1 MSFPTHPVQKPYNFY
16 FLFQI
21 SNAPPPVPAR
31 LNKAPA
37 IPERKNVPKFSL
49 SSPFESSPFS
59 PSPLENGNSSPD
71 SVAQSAPKLPVKLPP
86 PPQPAHSKRAAA
98 AYHAPTSA
106 TQNHTDDSR
115 VAATSNGTYPEIKA
129 LTPLQNA
136 ALYNTLQQKST
147 EEGYFRFPKV
157 GSNESFPKA
166 CTEEADAYSYGRR
179 KSGKKIPPPIP
190 TCAPTL
196 DETLGGSASNFCEG
210 LGKVPERQDS
220 TLSCSDGGM
229 SQTSSPSYLVRSLES
244 PLLPKV
250 KHHSTNRHSKRKFI
264 TDKLFSEINEFA
276 YPKDSK
282 TLSPPDL
289 TKSQSTPGGL
299 QTVVDYQQGASLQY
313 QHKVSFLKLLYFEVT
328 SLADPGG
335 EKISPSQKNFK
346 EIFTQFMD
354 KRTKR
359 GHQFE
364 KFPFLPK
371 REIL

>member
-1 MSFPTHPVQKPYNFY
+1 MRLLRRKVVNFLTIKFP
-16 FLFQI
+16 FQI

-49 SSPFESSPFS
+49 TSPFSDSSPFS
-59 PSPLENGNSSPD
+59 PSPLENGVSSPK
-71 SVAQSAPKLPVKLPP
+71 SAAQPAPKLPVKLPP

-98 AYHAPTSA
+98 AAAAAASSAAACHAPTSA
-106 TQNHTDDSR
+106 AAGADPCGSSQRADDCSR
-115 VAATSNGTYPEIKA
+115 STAGVPNGTYPEIKA

-136 ALYNTLQQKST
+136 ALYNTLQQRST

-166 CTEEADAYSYGRR
+166 STEEADAFTYSRR
-179 KSGKKIPPPIP
+179 RSGKNIPPPIP
-190 TCAPTL
+190 TCAAQTL
-196 DETLGGSASNFCEG
+196 DETLGGSTSNFCCDG
-210 LGKVPERQDS
+210 LGKAPERQDS

-250 KHHSTNRHSKRKFI
+250 KNHSTNRHSKRRFI
-264 TDKLFSEINEFA
+264 TEKLFSEINEFA
-276 YPKDSK
+276 YPKDNK

-299 QTVVDYQQGASLQY
+299 QTVVDYQQGANMQY
-313 QHKVSFLKLLYFEVT
+313 QHKVSYKLQYL
-328 SLADPGG
+328 
-335 EKISPSQKNFK
+335 
-346 EIFTQFMD
+346 
-354 KRTKR
+354 
-359 GHQFE
+359 
-364 KFPFLPK
+364 
-371 REIL
+371 